1 MLLRKNES
9 SLEKKQFYFKD
20 FFSSKLKS
28 SKKKESLQDED
39 IDTKFSYHK
48 FNLRSYKGL
57 EVLILVAPFVLLT
70 KVILQW
76 FYVRL
81 KVQF

>member
-9 SLEKKQFYFKD
+9 SLEKKQFHFKD

-48 FNLRSYKGL
+48 FNLRSYEGL
-57 EVLILVAPFVLLT
+57 EVLILVAPFLLLT

-76 FYVRL
+76 LYVRL